1 MSTLLKR
8 RIAILVSIVLVFAV
22 ACLSELTKGGIFL
35 TAFAAEPT
43 YAEVG
48 TASLSDAGNTLFIR
62 MAKFNVGT
70 EEEPEIRY
78 CSGFTVGNLGPED
91 NPTQNVN
98 MDVLTP
104 IWPDA
109 PLTGTLDKDIYIC
122 GGADSV
128 TADLYVNGLTQTEGH
143 KLTAAGSFDV
153 KMGALSVGEM
163 IAPTVGVNI
172 GDNASVTV
180 NGNASVNYLWMYKPS
195 RDNLEEG
202 QADPATYNPQYLG
215 GTLHVIGDLSGGSE
229 GYIYI
234 DGGSA
239 ATVDGNVS
247 GLNNNAWQ
255 CIQVSNE
262 GSLTV
267 GGGISVPGGVAISN
281 SALSVTEGVSAQNVV
296 VNGGSAMNVGGDLSG
311 GQIWTLG
318 STFTVGGSVDGS
330 DVYFHGLP
338 ETATVGGK
346 VTANNLWVYGTGD
359 ASTSKT
365 ALTVT
370 GDISV
375 SAYLDINSCAT
386 VTADDVIC
394 NYLYMEEAGPNVLNA
409 TTFKCTSDSCLYKNS
424 TLNVTGDCTLD
435 TPLFNVQGDSHVNV
449 GGDLTVK
456 NFIDVQD
463 KSSLTVEG
471 DVSFTEAYI
480 YQLQAFGSGVI
491 TCKGN
496 VAAKGAVSALRGG
509 KIAVTGTLSSTD
521 ALSMN
526 AMGSGSEIT
535 AGVIDAKTVNAISGG
550 KIAVAGKLS
559 ATDGLSVNAM
569 WGGSEIT
576 ADAIDAEGC
585 VSAIGNARVSVT
597 GTLTTGDLG
606 SLGVLAIGKDAVVEA
621 ENINAPYIN
630 ALGYYSGAGGSGT
643 SAVIVRKD
651 ANLSQWPVV
660 DDGGTISVGG
670 DLNCSSFSIY
680 KQSSWNS
687 EYTGWIRVG
696 GDMSYAMNS
705 GDISRGELTVGGDFI
720 NTAPN
725 PGYGDGLAVYGGKL
739 NVGGN
744 VEFGSLLLNTRGD
757 NTPLNVTGRINAARI
772 TDIIAKDA
780 NDEPLKLHTIAPF
793 QSATANDEGF
803 IPYQQPWYTQY
814 VLLEDDSGNSY
825 RADVS
830 DLTKTSYSAV
840 PATPI
845 SLTCVLNDRAD
856 WKYDAPGPVGYS
868 GMTFKLPTGEDM
880 TYTDGVYAL
889 TGWSANADGSG
900 IVYAPGESVTLN
912 GDSTFYALWSYCVN
926 TPEPIVAGTVTAQ
939 AAAAPGDTVVLTITP
954 GENYA
959 IGSVSYSYND
969 GTDDHTVSV
978 DPADG
983 AYSFVMP
990 EHGVSVSATWKKC
1003 LTHAD
1008 ISVEIPSAVYTGEV
1022 LSPTVTVKDGDQTLV
1037 VNSDYTVALPEGRI
1051 NAGDYTVTVSA
1062 AENSAS
1068 YSGSVTATFSITPAS
1083 VNLTAN
1089 SDTKTYTGEAYT
1101 VEGFTPSVEGLTF
1114 AETVK
1119 ASGSGTN
1126 AGAYDVTFTGVTL
1139 NETKDTTGN
1148 YVVTG
1153 MTDGKLT
1160 IDKAAPVDVT
1170 VPTAKTLTYS
1180 GSAQALVTAGTATG
1194 GEMQYALGTAT
1205 GATEPYTTSIPAK
1218 TEAGTYYVWYM
1229 VKGDANHLDREA
1241 KCVEVTILAEIS
1253 NTVTFKVINGSWDD
1267 GTKED
1272 KIVTLKGHEG
1282 DTLKL
1287 ASSDIPKVGSEPD
1300 DKYKAGSWDTEP
1312 SEGIVITEDKVFTY
1326 KYVEE
1331 EQKEE
1336 PKDETPEDI
1345 EVTPED
1351 DIVAPEEDVTPEDTD
1366 VTPEDDIIVPE
1377 DDTTPEDDVVPEDD
1391 KSPYRLEWVDGQWY
1405 DSEGNADY
1413 EPQGKWYQDDTGW
1426 WYEDESGWYPVERW
1440 QKIDGKW
1447 YYFTCDG
1454 YMDYSEYRD
1463 GYWLGADGA
1472 WDERNYGGK
1481 WYIESDKFWYQDE
1494 SGWRPYSQ
1502 WLWINWKCYYFDSD
1516 GYRVR
1521 NQYIDGYWVNND
1533 GEWEP

>member
-8 RIAILVSIVLVFAV
+8 RIAILASLVLAFGLACLKGTPISFPAFAV
-22 ACLSELTKGGIFL
+22 D
-35 TAFAAEPT
+35 PT
-43 YAEVG
+43 YAQIG

-70 EEEPEIRY
+70 EEDPEYRY
-78 CSGFTVGNLGPED
+78 CSGFTVGDLGPED

-122 GGADSV
+122 GGADGV

-143 KLTAAGSFDV
+143 KLTAVGSFDV

-163 IAPTVGVNI
+163 IAPTANVNI
-172 GDNASVTV
+172 GDKASVTV

-195 RDNLEEG
+195 LNNLKEG
-202 QADPATYNPQYLG
+202 QADPRTYNPQLLG
-215 GTLHVIGDLSGGSE
+215 GTLYVTGNLSGGSG
-229 GYIYI
+229 GYLYI

-247 GLNNNAWQ
+247 GLSNNKWQ

-267 GGGISVPGGVAISN
+267 GGGISVPGGIAISN
-281 SALSVTEGVSAQNVV
+281 STLSVTEGVSAQNVV
-296 VNGGSAMNVGGDLSG
+296 VNGGSTMNVGGDLSG
-311 GQIWTLG
+311 GQIWAME
-318 STFTVGGSVDGS
+318 SSFTVGGSVNGS
-330 DVYFHGLP
+330 DVYIHGLP
-338 ETATVGGK
+338 ETATVGGR

-370 GDISV
+370 GDVSV
-375 SAYLDINSCAT
+375 SAYLDINCCAT

-409 TTFKCTSDSCLYKNS
+409 ATFKCTSDSCLYRNS
-424 TLNVTGDCTLD
+424 TLNVTEDCTLD
-435 TPLFNVQGDSHVNV
+435 TPFFNVQGDSHVNV

-456 NFIDVQD
+456 KFIDVQD
-463 KSSLTVEG
+463 NSSLTVEG
-471 DVSFTEAYI
+471 DISFTEAYS

-509 KIAVTGTLSSTD
+509 KIAVTGKLSSTD
-521 ALSMN
+521 VLSVN

-535 AGVIDAKTVNAISGG
+535 ADTIDAISVNAISGGKIAVADTLSATYSLSVNAMWGGSEITADTIDAITVNAISGG

-576 ADAIDAEGC
+576 AAVMDTKGC

-597 GTLTTGDLG
+597 GTLTAGDLG

-630 ALGYYSGAGGSGT
+630 ALGYYSGKGGSGT
-643 SAVIVRKD
+643 SAVIVRND
-651 ANLSQWPVV
+651 ANLSGWPVI

-680 KQSSWNS
+680 KQRSWNS

-725 PGYGDGLAVYGGKL
+725 SKYGDGLAVYGGKL

-772 TDIIAKDA
+772 TDIIAKDE
-780 NDEPLKLHTIAPF
+780 NEEPLKLHTVAPF
-793 QSATANDEGF
+793 QSAQTDEHGV
-803 IPYQQPWYTQY
+803 ISYQQPWYTHY
-814 VLLEDDSGNSY
+814 VMLEDENGNSY

-868 GMTFKLPTGEDM
+868 GMTFKLPTSEDM
-880 TYTDGVYAL
+880 TYTDGGYTL
-889 TGWSANADGSG
+889 TGWRDNADGSG
-900 IVYAPGESVTLN
+900 NVYTPGQSVILN
-912 GDSTFYALWSYCVN
+912 GDSTFYAIWSYYVN
-926 TPEPIVAGTVTAQ
+926 TPEAIVAGTVTAQ
-939 AAAAPGDTVVLTITP
+939 EAAVPGDTVALTLNP
-954 GENYA
+954 GEGYA
-959 IGSVSYSYND
+959 IGIVSYSYND
-969 GTDDHTVSV
+969 GKDDHVVSV
-978 DPADG
+978 DPVNG

-990 EHGVSVSATWKKC
+990 EHSVSVSATWKKC

-1051 NAGDYTVTVSA
+1051 NVGDYTVKVSA

-1068 YSGSVTATFSITPAS
+1068 YSGSATATF
-1083 VNLTAN
+1083 
-1089 SDTKTYTGEAYT
+1089 T
-1101 VEGFTPSVEGLTF
+1101 V
-1114 AETVK
+1114 A
-1119 ASGSGTN
+1119 
-1126 AGAYDVTFTGVTL
+1126 
-1139 NETKDTTGN
+1139 
-1148 YVVTG
+1148 
-1153 MTDGKLT
+1153 
-1160 IDKAAPVDVT
+1160 KAAPTVT
-1170 VPTAKTLTYS
+1170 APTAKTLTYT
-1180 GSAQALVTAGTATG
+1180 GSAQKLVNAGSTNDGTLYYAVTTENTAPTD
-1194 GEMQYALGTAT
+1194 ESL
-1205 GATEPYTTSIPAK
+1205 YTTSIPSK
-1218 TEAGTYYVWYM
+1218 TDVGTYYVWYK
-1229 VKGDANHLDREA
+1229 VKGDSNH
-1241 KCVEVTILAEIS
+1241 K
-1253 NTVTFKVINGSWDD
+1253 
-1267 GTKED
+1267 
-1272 KIVTLKGHEG
+1272 
-1282 DTLKL
+1282 
-1287 ASSDIPKVGSEPD
+1287 
-1300 DKYKAGSWDTEP
+1300 DTEP
-1312 SEGIVITEDKVFTY
+1312 VCIETEIKKAEITVTADAKTITYGDQDAALTYQVSGLVEGETEDQALTGALTRESGTDAGTY
-1326 KYVEE
+1326 KIQQGSLSADNYEIKFTGANYTIKAKELEVEWTDTELVYNGKEQAPTAKIKNRTGTDSEDQKRRNSHRRRRQSHCDGERKAE
-1331 EQKEE
+1331 EQQRGRSWKRR
-1336 PKDETPEDI
+1336 KCRKRRKY
-1345 EVTPED
+1345 
-1351 DIVAPEEDVTPEDTD
+1351 DVH
-1366 VTPEDDIIVPE
+1366 
-1377 DDTTPEDDVVPEDD
+1377 
-1391 KSPYRLEWVDGQWY
+1391 S
-1405 DSEGNADY
+1405 DSIH
-1413 EPQGKWYQDDTGW
+1413 
-1426 WYEDESGWYPVERW
+1426 R
-1440 QKIDGKW
+1440 
-1447 YYFTCDG
+1447 
-1454 YMDYSEYRD
+1454 
-1463 GYWLGADGA
+1463 
-1472 WDERNYGGK
+1472 
-1481 WYIESDKFWYQDE
+1481 
-1494 SGWRPYSQ
+1494 
-1502 WLWINWKCYYFDSD
+1502 
-1516 GYRVR
+1516 
-1521 NQYIDGYWVNND
+1521 
-1533 GEWEP
+1533 